1 MTQPIT
7 DKVAYLDT
15 KKQRL
20 LKEVAILAVSKQ
32 KPCSGDKQLLVA
44 KGELQS
50 DVRGFCRL
58 SPKNNPTAILKHA
71 LPG

>member
-32 KPCSGDKQLLVA
+32 KPCTGDKQLLVA
-44 KGELQS
+44 KEELKS

-58 SPKNNPTAILKHA
+58 SPRNNATTSLKHA